1 MYIYI
6 YIYIL
11 VSAVPFLR
19 DMRICDLEVL
29 KDISHSFTTDVSFF
43 RPYAET
49 KNNGSDRKVCIA
61 WLQFRSWLTPW
72 GANYCFCLFIYLF
85 IYLFFALIT
94 NCWFHYF

>member
-1 MYIYI
+1 M
-6 YIYIL
+6 
-11 VSAVPFLR
+11 SAVPFLR
-19 DMRICDLEVL
+19 GMRICDLEVL

-49 KNNGSDRKVCIA
+49 KNNGSDRKVCIT

-85 IYLFFALIT
+85 IFCANYKLLVSLLLTVLVEIS
-94 NCWFHYF
+94 C